1 MAIKNPRKWR
11 FTWEAQSHSPTL
23 KLFVFDSHTHTNTSN
38 QCQNLEVNLN
48 LPKHHVSIT
57 WVQQQDLQNQIS
69 LLVPIPKVLIDSESP
84 VSYRALADHIEVKL
98 VLLLPVDHPIVASS
112 DSVLR
117 LTQIADSHVSTPLLM
132 DSDIKKLSLK
142 KEGVHF
148 YCRNCST
155 KLTKTPIRNF
165 VEMPSVNW
173 QEAADN
179 WFGACCCSF
188 GGISEKLVTRY
199 ANCYTCVTGTCLLN
213 CTTVTLFK
221 DDLVGCNFPAWD
233 GGRKCHAGLAS
244 AVEDV
249 TCGSTLDPG
258 IIYRKTAGCDDQN
271 ELVHDFCG
279 KLSFMG
285 NKDENFIV
293 SQQFDVNEKET
304 NGDSLFC
311 TLPVSG
317 LSENVA
323 SAPGCCVHA
332 THEIQDHVGEGCT
345 PTLSALYQKTERNT
359 ADQISFRNGFL
370 GNIFMARSY
379 NLSKDIEWIEF
390 LCPCCLTFLGA
401 YPSSTSDAPID
412 GGVRLFK
419 CYISTCL
426 PIGGSDDIFRKYTLE
441 RMFTNQLLE
450 SAKDELS
457 FRTLIRDLKTKSP
470 MLQIVLLNPNAW
482 CCTGYC
488 SGMDSTTGPIPKL
501 DLQPIIKVLF
511 SDCGNNSESQSRI
524 LDDWQT
530 KNLAD
535 DVFMLKRQIEELIK
549 LLVSAKDTL
558 PPSYTS
564 IEDFCLSCSQR

>member
-1 MAIKNPRKWR
+1 MLCIGN
-11 FTWEAQSHSPTL
+11 QSDG
-23 KLFVFDSHTHTNTSN
+23 LFLSFF
-38 QCQNLEVNLN
+38 LF
-48 LPKHHVSIT
+48 
-57 WVQQQDLQNQIS
+57 
-69 LLVPIPKVLIDSESP
+69 
-84 VSYRALADHIEVKL
+84 
-98 VLLLPVDHPIVASS
+98 
-112 DSVLR
+112 
-117 LTQIADSHVSTPLLM
+117 LLM
-132 DSDIKKLSLK
+132 HK
-142 KEGVHF
+142 
-148 YCRNCST
+148 C
-155 KLTKTPIRNF
+155 RNF

-233 GGRKCHAGLAS
+233 GGRKCQAGLAS

-285 NKDENFIV
+285 PKDENFIV

-332 THEIQDHVGEGCT
+332 THEIQDHVGEGCK

-426 PIGGSDDIFRKYTLE
+426 PISGSDDIFR
-441 RMFTNQLLE
+441 
-450 SAKDELS
+450 
-457 FRTLIRDLKTKSP
+457 
-470 MLQIVLLNPNAW
+470 
-482 CCTGYC
+482 
-488 SGMDSTTGPIPKL
+488 
-501 DLQPIIKVLF
+501 
-511 SDCGNNSESQSRI
+511 
-524 LDDWQT
+524 
-530 KNLAD
+530 
-535 DVFMLKRQIEELIK
+535 
-549 LLVSAKDTL
+549 
-558 PPSYTS
+558 
-564 IEDFCLSCSQR
+564 